1 MQNMHIID
9 TLYFAFRSLIAHR
22 LRTALSASGI
32 AIGIAAVI
40 LLTAIGDGV
49 QRFVLSEFTQFGT
62 NIVTVT
68 PGKINTHGGSLGAIG
83 SARLL
88 TIEDAMALKQSRYAE
103 FINASVVG
111 NAEIRAQGRSRRVTA
126 YGQGSD
132 FAEAFNMQI
141 ETGQFLPDD
150 DPRNPRAYV
159 VLGAKVR
166 AELFGDTNPLGAILQ
181 VGGSRFRVIGV
192 MASKGQ
198 VLGFDLDDTVF
209 IPTTRALEVFNRQGV
224 MEIQLAYFPDAPVQA
239 VVEDIQRILIA
250 RHGREDFT
258 VKPQQ
263 QMLSTLST
271 VLSVLKFAVA
281 ALGGI
286 SLIVGAVGM
295 VTLMHIAV
303 SERVSEIGLLTAL
316 GATRARI
323 RILFLLESIALST
336 LGGLSGLLIGSGIAW
351 LLKLLIS
358 DLPVNIPWDYVF
370 GALCISMLI
379 GLAAGVIPAMQAAK
393 LNPVDALRTD

>member
-1 MQNMHIID
+1 MNTID
-9 TLYFAFRSLIAHR
+9 TLQFAFRSLTAHR
-22 LRTALSASGI
+22 LRTILSASGI

-40 LLTAIGDGV
+40 LLTAIGDGI
-49 QRFVLSEFTQFGT
+49 QRFVLAEFTQFGT
-62 NIVTVT
+62 NIVTIT

-88 TIEDAMALKQSRYAE
+88 TIEDAMVLKQSRYAQYT
-103 FINASVVG
+103 NASVIG
-111 NAEIRAQGRSRRVTA
+111 NAEIRAQGKSRRVTA
-126 YGQGSD
+126 YGQGPD
-132 FAEAFNMQI
+132 FAHAFNMQVAI
-141 ETGQFLPDD
+141 GQFLPDD

-166 AELFGDTNPLGAILQ
+166 AELFGDANPLGALLQ
-181 VGGSRFRVIGV
+181 VGGSRFRVMGV
-192 MASKGQ
+192 MASKGN

-209 IPTTRALEVFNRQGV
+209 MPTARALEVFNRQGV
-224 MEIQLAYFPDAPVQA
+224 MEINFSYYPDAPVQA
-239 VVEDIQRILIA
+239 VVADIQRILVA

-271 VLSVLKFAVA
+271 VLNVLKFAVA

-286 SLIVGAVGM
+286 SLLVGAVGM

-323 RILFLLESIALST
+323 RLLFLLESIALST
-336 LGGLSGLLIGSGIAW
+336 VGGLAGLLIGASLSW

-358 DLPVNIPWDYVF
+358 GLPVNIPWDYVL
-370 GALCISMLI
+370 GALCLSILI
-379 GLAAGVIPAMQAAK
+379 GLMAGVIPAMRAAK
-393 LNPVDALRTD
+393 LNPVDALRAE

>member
-1 MQNMHIID
+1 MNTLD
-9 TLYFAFRSLIAHR
+9 TFQFAFRSLTAHR
-22 LRTALSASGI
+22 LRTILSASGI

-49 QRFVLSEFTQFGT
+49 QRFVLAEFTQFGT
-62 NIVTVT
+62 NIVTIT

-83 SARLL
+83 GARLL
-88 TIEDAMALKQSRYAE
+88 TIEDAMALKQSRYTE
-103 FINASVVG
+103 YTNASVVG

-126 YGQGSD
+126 YGQGPD
-132 FAEAFNMQI
+132 FARAFNMQI
-141 ETGQFLPDD
+141 AIGQFLPDD
-150 DPRNPRAYV
+150 DPRNPRAYA
-159 VLGAKVR
+159 VLGSKVR
-166 AELFGDTNPLGAILQ
+166 TELFGDANPLGALLQ

-192 MASKGQ
+192 MASKGN
-198 VLGFDLDDTVF
+198 VLGFDLDDTIF
-209 IPTTRALEVFNRQGV
+209 MPTARALEVFNRQGV
-224 MEIQLAYFPDAPVQA
+224 MEINLAYFPDAPVQA
-239 VVEDIQRILIA
+239 VVDDIKRILVA

-263 QMLSTLST
+263 QLLSTLST
-271 VLSVLKFAVA
+271 VLNVLKFAVA

-286 SLIVGAVGM
+286 SLLVGAVGM

-336 LGGLSGLLIGSGIAW
+336 LGGLAGLIIGAGIAG

-358 DLPVNIPWDYVF
+358 DLPVNIPWDYVL
-370 GALCISMLI
+370 GALGLSLVI
-379 GLAAGVIPAMQAAK
+379 GLAAGVIPAMRAAK

>member
-1 MQNMHIID
+1 MNIPD
-9 TLYFAFRSLIAHR
+9 TFQFAFRSLTAHR
-22 LRTALSASGI
+22 LRTVLSASGI

-40 LLTAIGDGV
+40 LLTAIGDGI
-49 QRFVLSEFTQFGT
+49 QRFVLAEFTQFGT
-62 NIVTVT
+62 NIVTIT

-88 TIEDAMALKQSRYAE
+88 TIEDAMALKQSRYAQ
-103 FINASVVG
+103 FTNASVVG

-126 YGQGSD
+126 YGQGPD
-132 FAEAFNMQI
+132 FAKAFNMQV

-166 AELFGDTNPLGAILQ
+166 TELFGDANPLGALLQ

-198 VLGFDLDDTVF
+198 ILGFDLDDTVF
-209 IPTTRALEVFNRQGV
+209 IPITRALEVFNRQGV
-224 MEIQLAYFPDAPVQA
+224 MEIQFSYLPDAPVQA
-239 VVEDIQRILIA
+239 VADDIRRILIA

-263 QMLSTLST
+263 QMLNTLST

-286 SLIVGAVGM
+286 SLIVGGVGM

-303 SERVSEIGLLTAL
+303 SERVSEIGLLTAM
-316 GATRARI
+316 GATRAHI
-323 RILFLLESIALST
+323 RWLFLLESTALST
-336 LGGLSGLLIGSGIAW
+336 LGGTTGLLVGAGIAW
-351 LLKLLIS
+351 LLKFLVS
-358 DLPVNIPWDYVF
+358 GLPVNIPWSFVL
-370 GALCISMLI
+370 GALGLSMLI
-379 GLAAGVIPAMQAAK
+379 GLATGVVPAMRAAK
-393 LNPVDALRTD
+393 LNPVDALRTE

>member
-1 MQNMHIID
+1 MNAVD
-9 TLYFAFRSLIAHR
+9 TFQFAFRSLTAHR
-22 LRTALSASGI
+22 LRTILSASGI
-32 AIGIAAVI
+32 AVGIAAII

-49 QRFVLSEFTQFGT
+49 QRFVLAEFTQFGT
-62 NIVTVT
+62 NVITIT
-68 PGKINTHGGSLGAIG
+68 PGKISTHGGSIGAIG

-88 TIEDAMALKQSRYAE
+88 TIEDTIALKQSRYAQYT
-103 FINASVVG
+103 NANVIG
-111 NAEIRAQGRSRRVTA
+111 NAEIRTQGRSRRVTV
-126 YGQGSD
+126 YGQGPDS
-132 FAEAFNMQI
+132 AKAFNMQVA
-141 ETGQFLPDD
+141 TGQFLPPD

-166 AELFGDTNPLGAILQ
+166 TELFGDANPLGALLQ

-192 MASKGQ
+192 MAPKGQ
-198 VLGFDLDDTVF
+198 LLGFDLDDTVF

-224 MEIQLAYFPDAPVQA
+224 MEINFSYFPDTPIQA
-239 VVEDIQRILIA
+239 VINDIQRILVA

-258 VKPQQ
+258 VKSQQ

-271 VLSVLKFAVA
+271 VLSLLKFAVA

-286 SLIVGAVGM
+286 SLLVGAVGM

-323 RILFLLESIALST
+323 RVLFLLESIALSSM
-336 LGGLSGLLIGSGIAW
+336 GGVAGLIIGASIAW

-358 DLPVNIPWDYVF
+358 GLPVNIPWDYVF
-370 GALCISMLI
+370 GALGLSLLI
-379 GLAAGVIPAMQAAK
+379 GLTAGVIPAMRAAK
-393 LNPVDALRTD
+393 LNPVDALRAE

>member
-1 MQNMHIID
+1 MNALD
-9 TLYFAFRSLIAHR
+9 TFHFAFRSLTAHR
-22 LRTALSASGI
+22 LRTILSASGI

-40 LLTAIGDGV
+40 LLTAIGDGI

-62 NIVTVT
+62 NIVTIK
-68 PGKINTHGGSLGAIG
+68 PGRISTHGGSLGAIG

-88 TIEDAMALKQSRYAE
+88 TIEDAMALKQSRYAQYT
-103 FINASVVG
+103 NANVVG
-111 NAEIRAQGRSRRVTA
+111 NAEIRTQGRSRRVTV
-126 YGQGSD
+126 YGQGPD
-132 FAEAFNMQI
+132 FAQAFNMQVAV
-141 ETGQFLPDD
+141 GKFLPAD
-150 DPRNPRAYV
+150 DPRSPRAYV

-166 AELFGDTNPLGAILQ
+166 TELFGDDNPLSALLQ

-224 MEIQLAYFPDAPVQA
+224 MEINFSYPPDAPVQA
-239 VVEDIQRILIA
+239 VIDDIQRILVA

-258 VKPQQ
+258 ITPQK
-263 QMLSTLST
+263 QMLSTLTT
-271 VLSVLKFAVA
+271 VLEVLKFAVA

-286 SLIVGAVGM
+286 SLLVGAVGM

-336 LGGLSGLLIGSGIAW
+336 LGGLAGLIIGTGIAW
-351 LLKLLIS
+351 LLKILVGN
-358 DLPVNIPWDYVF
+358 LPVNIPWDYVL
-370 GALCISMLI
+370 GALCLSILI
-379 GLAAGVIPAMQAAK
+379 GLAAGVVPAMRAAK
-393 LNPVDALRTD
+393 LNPVDALRTE